1 MPGDIFW
8 DRKTTKQEALR
19 ILKDDSDPRF
29 TEYASLVLSRVGKPK
44 EVFISYLDKMIFL
57 KNWRRIKRKMRKDRW
72 NDARIVFWDEAYSV
86 LSQDVDK
93 KLLKEKR
100 APVSEDL
107 RGIGETIKLERQKK

>member
-1 MPGDIFW
+1 
-8 DRKTTKQEALR
+8 LR

-44 EVFISYLDKMIFL
+44 EVFISYLDKMLFL

-93 KLLKEKR
+93 KLLKEKGKQLMKLQ
-100 APVSEDL
+100 VFILKFLEMIL
-107 RGIGETIKLERQKK
+107 RNLIFLNL